1 MVDGAVEPRL
11 AGAGRAPRT
20 QGGRRAGN
28 PTAPVD
34 VLAVTTTP
42 QELPMIRILILMT
55 AVLGLS
61 ACETFGGFGRDVS
74 TAGQAVTNTAQDV
87 EDELD

>member
-1 MVDGAVEPRL
+1 MEGWNLALRVLSIRHRAKRAAV
-11 AGAGRAPRT
+11 
-20 QGGRRAGN
+20 GN

-34 VLAVTTTP
+34 VLAITTTP
-42 QELPMIRILILMT
+42 QELSMIRILILMT